1 MKTSHWIDDSTSATL
16 EVDRDR
22 SGRRQVVRRKRASS
36 GEEVMNRTQS
46 AIVEKE
52 TCTATAGVTTAE
64 PQPKP
69 YLVKGQERS
78 GDTITRRVE
87 EALDFEFAQGRMP
100 A

>member
-1 MKTSHWIDDSTSATL
+1 MSRVQQAIAETDID
-16 EVDRDR
+16 
-22 SGRRQVVRRKRASS
+22 
-36 GEEVMNRTQS
+36 
-46 AIVEKE
+46 
-52 TCTATAGVTTAE
+52 TATAEVMTAE

>member
-1 MKTSHWIDDSTSATL
+1 
-16 EVDRDR
+16 
-22 SGRRQVVRRKRASS
+22 
-36 GEEVMNRTQS
+36 
-46 AIVEKE
+46 
-52 TCTATAGVTTAE
+52 VTTAE

-87 EALDFEFAQGRMP
+87 EALDFELAQGRMP

>member
-1 MKTSHWIDDSTSATL
+1 
-16 EVDRDR
+16 
-22 SGRRQVVRRKRASS
+22 
-36 GEEVMNRTQS
+36 MNRTQS

-64 PQPKP
+64 PLPKP

-87 EALDFEFAQGRMP
+87 EALDFELARDACRRSSNPSILAGLGRLHRRLACP
-100 A
+100 LRVTA

>member
-1 MKTSHWIDDSTSATL
+1 MSR
-16 EVDRDR
+16 V
-22 SGRRQVVRRKRASS
+22 Q
-36 GEEVMNRTQS
+36 Q
-46 AIVEKE
+46 AIVE
-52 TCTATAGVTTAE
+52 TDINTATGEVTTAE